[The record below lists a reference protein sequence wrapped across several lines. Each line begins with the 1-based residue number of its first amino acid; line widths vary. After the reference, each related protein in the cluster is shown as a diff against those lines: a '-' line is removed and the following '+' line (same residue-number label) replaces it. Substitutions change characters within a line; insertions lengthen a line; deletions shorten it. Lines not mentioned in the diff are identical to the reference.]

1 MFRRLSILLLVLGLL
16 APAAF
21 AGQAALVVNLGNRTI
36 TECVTF
42 EGPVITAFDLLQLSG
57 LSFTSQSFNFGEAI
71 CSIDKTGCQ
80 FPAESCF
87 CQCPNASGDCLSFGL
102 FVLKNGQFVA
112 SNVGASHLIMHNGDV
127 IAFAFGTGT
136 APEPVTFEQVCG
148 TSQSA
153 AAKKSAKKGH

>member
-57 LSFTSQSFNFGEAI
+57 LKFTSETFNFGEAI
-71 CSIDKTGCQ
+71 CSIQSTGCE
-80 FPAESCF
+80 FPKEACF
-87 CQCPNASGDCLSFGL
+87 CQCTSTSSSCLFFSL
-102 FVLKNGQFVA
+102 FVLKNGEFVA
-112 SNVGASHLIMHNGDV
+112 ANVGASHLIVHSGDV
-127 IAFAFGTGT
+127 IAFSFGNGT
-136 APEPVTFEQVCG
+136 APAPVTFEQVCG
-148 TSQSA
+148 T
-153 AAKKSAKKGH
+153 H